1 MTAIDVMLNVV
12 VPHSI
17 EEELVDRLLE
27 ETDLVRGFSSY
38 PISGHGGRMATASV
52 SERVRGRS
60 DRVLFQIGM
69 ARGDVE
75 AVLVRLREQV
85 PNPEIAWWV
94 LPVEGFGRLL

>member
-1 MTAIDVMLNVV
+1 VTTIDVMLNVV
-12 VPHSI
+12 VPKSL
-17 EEELVDRLLE
+17 EEEIVDRLLE
-27 ETDLVRGFSSY
+27 AGDLVRGFTSY
-38 PISGHGGRMATASV
+38 PVSGHGGRMATASV

-75 AVLVRLREQV
+75 ALLARLRERV

-94 LPVEGFGRLL
+94 LPIEGFGRLL

>member
-1 MTAIDVMLNVV
+1 VTTIDVMLNVV
-12 VPHSI
+12 VPKSL

-27 ETDLVRGFSSY
+27 AGDLVRGFTSY
-38 PISGHGGRMATASV
+38 PVSGHGGRMATASV

-75 AVLVRLREQV
+75 AVLARLREQV

>member
-1 MTAIDVMLNVV
+1 VTTIDVMLNVV
-12 VPHSI
+12 VPKSL
-17 EEELVDRLLE
+17 EEEMVDRLLE
-27 ETDLVRGFSSY
+27 AGDLVRGFTSY
-38 PISGHGGRMATASV
+38 PVSGHGGRMATASV

-75 AVLVRLREQV
+75 ALLARLRERV

-94 LPVEGFGRLL
+94 LPIEGFGRLL

>member
-1 MTAIDVMLNVV
+1 VKAIDVMLNVV
-12 VPHSI
+12 VPKSL
-17 EEELVDRLLE
+17 EEEFVDRLLE
-27 ETDLVRGFSSY
+27 SPDLVRGFTSY

-69 ARGDVE
+69 GRDDVE
-75 AVLVRLREQV
+75 ALLAQLRAAV

>member
-1 MTAIDVMLNVV
+1 VNAIDVMLNVV
-12 VPHSI
+12 VPKSL
-17 EEELVDRLLE
+17 EEEFVDRLLE
-27 ETDLVRGFSSY
+27 STDLVRGFTSY

-69 ARGDVE
+69 GRGDVGILL
-75 AVLVRLREQV
+75 AHLRSV
-85 PNPEIAWWV
+85 MPNPEVAWWV

>member
-1 MTAIDVMLNVV
+1 MTTIDVMLNVV
-12 VPHSI
+12 VPKSL

-27 ETDLVRGFSSY
+27 AGDLVRGFTSY
-38 PISGHGGRMATASV
+38 PVSGHGGRMATASV

-75 AVLVRLREQV
+75 ALLTRLRERV

-94 LPVEGFGRLL
+94 LPIEGFGRLL

>member
-1 MTAIDVMLNVV
+1 VTTIDVMLNVV
-12 VPHSI
+12 VPKSL

-27 ETDLVRGFSSY
+27 AGDLVRGFTSY
-38 PISGHGGRMATASV
+38 PVSGHGGRMATASV

-75 AVLVRLREQV
+75 VVLARLRERV

>member
-1 MTAIDVMLNVV
+1 MKAIDVMLNVV
-12 VPHSI
+12 VPKSL
-17 EEELVDRLLE
+17 EEEFVDRLLE
-27 ETDLVRGFSSY
+27 SPDLVRGFTSY

-69 ARGDVE
+69 GRDDVE
-75 AVLVRLREQV
+75 PLLGQLRAAV